1 MTMVL
6 AETEQLKFCG
16 EIKSNISPLRG
27 RVIAELFIEWKVKGR
42 ETGLASRK
50 AVLTISGS

>member
-1 MTMVL
+1 MVL

-16 EIKSNISPLRG
+16 EIKSNMSPLRG
-27 RVIAELFIEWKVKGR
+27 RVIAELFMEWKVKGR

-50 AVLTISGS
+50 AVLTISGC